1 MKLKFPLLNS
11 EINVTLDSANENEES
26 RAEQRRR
33 KHQSSRLKSI
43 ASKPEVLQKKPE
55 DQETTP
61 LTEGDKSKS
70 KQPLLMVEV
79 ENVVHNK
86 YQQTEEVKALTQEVI
101 KTIRDI
107 ISLNQMYR

>member
-11 EINVTLDSANENEES
+11 EINVKLDSTTENEES

-33 KHQSSRLKSI
+33 KHQSSRIKPI
-43 ASKPEVLQKKPE
+43 ASRPEVVQKK
-55 DQETTP
+55 
-61 LTEGDKSKS
+61 TEEVESTVESDKSKT